1 MQAGLR
7 QRSADSGRQWLDKM
21 MQDSQA
27 RAIENFLLHCH
38 KKVYRK
44 KQLIINEGDPTG
56 NIYYVISGSVY
67 IMKRAPNSK
76 REIIL
81 SYLNQ
86 GEFFGEFGFFDEDST
101 QRSALVR
108 ARTNTE
114 LAILSYSQMRKLH
127 FLLPE
132 LLFILAGQM
141 ARRLYATSSHL
152 SDLVF
157 IDVKGRIANTL
168 TDLCKQPEAMSHPE
182 GTQIRITRQELG
194 RLVGCSREMAGRVL
208 KELAE
213 QDQLISVSGKTIV
226 VYRAS

>member
-1 MQAGLR
+1 MT
-7 QRSADSGRQWLDKM
+7 
-21 MQDSQA
+21 QDSQA
-27 RAIENFLLHCH
+27 HAIESFLLHCH
-38 KKVYRK
+38 KRSYRK
-44 KQLIINEGDPTG
+44 KQLILNEGDPTG
-56 NIYYVISGSVY
+56 NIYYVVSGSVY
-67 IMKRAPNSK
+67 IMRRDPNSK

-101 QRSALVR
+101 RRSALVR
-108 ARTNTE
+108 ARTDTE
-114 LAILSYSQMRKLH
+114 LAMLSYGQMKKLH
-127 FLLPE
+127 SILPE

-141 ARRLYATSSHL
+141 ARRLYETSRHL

-157 IDVKGRIANTL
+157 IDVKGRVANAL
-168 TDLCKQPEAMSHPE
+168 TDMCKQPEAMSHPE
-182 GTQIRITRQELG
+182 GTQIKITRQELG

-226 VYRAS
+226 VYRSS